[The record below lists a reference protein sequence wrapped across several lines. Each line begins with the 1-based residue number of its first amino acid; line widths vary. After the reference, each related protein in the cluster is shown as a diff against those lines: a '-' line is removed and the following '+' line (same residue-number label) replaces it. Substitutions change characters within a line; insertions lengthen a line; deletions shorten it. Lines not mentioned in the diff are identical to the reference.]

1 MQPHSHTNSNQA
13 AGMARFALGQTVI
26 TPGAVEALQL
36 AGQTAIEFLRR
47 HVAGDWGEISDDDVK
62 ENELSLEQG
71 FRLLSRYET
80 RKGERFWIITEAD
93 RSATTIL
100 LPSEY

>member
-1 MQPHSHTNSNQA
+1 MQPHSHTKQE
-13 AGMARFALGQTVI
+13 AGTARFTLGHTFI
-26 TPGAVEALQL
+26 TPGAEEALEI

-47 HVAGDWGEISDDDVK
+47 HLAGDWGELSDDDVK

-80 RKGERFWIITEAD
+80 TKGERLWIITEAD

-100 LPSEY
+100 LPMVAP

>member
-1 MQPHSHTNSNQA
+1 MQPHSHINQQ
-13 AGMARFALGQTVI
+13 AGVARFELGQTVI
-26 TPGAVEALQL
+26 TPGAEEALQI

-47 HVAGDWGEISDDDVK
+47 HMSGDWGELSDDDRK

-80 RKGERFWIITEAD
+80 GKGERLWIITEAD

-100 LPSEY
+100 LPIEY

>member
-1 MQPHSHTNSNQA
+1 MQPHTNTQQE
-13 AGMARFALGQTVI
+13 AGVARFALGQTVI
-26 TPGAVEALQL
+26 TPGAEEALQQ

-47 HVAGDWGEISDDDVK
+47 HMSGDWGELSDDDVK

-71 FRLLSRYET
+71 FRLWSRYET
-80 RKGERFWIITEAD
+80 TKGERLWVITEAD

-100 LPSEY
+100 LPIVAP